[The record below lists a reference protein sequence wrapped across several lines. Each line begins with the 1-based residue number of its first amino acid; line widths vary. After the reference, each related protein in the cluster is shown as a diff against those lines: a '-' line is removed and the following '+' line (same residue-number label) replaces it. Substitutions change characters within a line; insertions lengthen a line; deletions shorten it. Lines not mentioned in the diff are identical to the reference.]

1 MEKLRIPG
9 TNIVLGTKKIK
20 DADDVARGHIT
31 IGEQTRREYSR
42 PADYDEL
49 LSVYNN
55 VPCVQTAVHLVAST
69 VAMTPIRVYRRAPG
83 AVTAKGLAIKSRM
96 GERWRGSKAQSAA
109 RSEDELVEIADPN
122 HPACAILSEWNA
134 EYDDFS
140 GKYAV
145 ATWLKLT
152 GGAFVAKVGNLGQG
166 SGELWPLMTTRVWQI
181 PNPDRAAPYVVG
193 YRYGV
198 NRQDAETLYD
208 LGDIIKIGTPSPSD
222 PLAFHSCFQSAIH
235 DIRKLYSFTLF
246 QRDTLDNGGSP
257 GATVSGFRSDKQA
270 DSFKDKYAGA
280 FYGVQSGRR
289 LLTLEDGLAY
299 ADHPIGKELDFLE
312 SDKAAEARVY
322 RAANIPE
329 TLLEQQNANLAGA
342 ARAPQQYVELAVN
355 PIFRQIEDAFNASL
369 APEFGP
375 DVVFMFDAVNAEA
388 PEDASVAVSLYAG
401 DVITRNEARVK
412 VGEDSDPD
420 SDVFYSEANAVD
432 NDPFG
437 SILSSIPQRPR
448 RDEPGSKPEPEVE
461 PVAEVEEQEAK
472 ADVALN
478 GAQVT
483 ALVDLSDKVLAGTLL
498 KQTAVQI
505 ALSAFPQI
513 PPERINIIFGTEA
526 ESDPAGPATE
536 PEPTKAISS
545 TDLDMGTAAICCD
558 GTKDKGDAGN
568 DLDEAVAEV
577 PALQRELSKTFER
590 VYSDAVRLAAA
601 AGASDALA
609 DQVAQIVASDS
620 GLIRENLRPAL
631 VDMVTEGYRAADDDA
646 PGSLGSLE
654 VLSDDATEA
663 LDRRLDTLIED
674 IGETTGRQ
682 VQGVMKRAIDN
693 GATPKEA
700 AAMLR
705 EEIPKISDS
714 RARTIAET
722 ETSKALLDGRE
733 QAWKDS
739 GLVEGK
745 TWRLSSDP
753 CPICLAIDKKWKG
766 KSVPI
771 GEPFVKAGQTLAGVT
786 FKRDV
791 YNTAHPRC
799 RCSTG
804 AVLKDK

>member
-20 DADDVARGHIT
+20 DADEVARGHIT

-55 VPCVQTAVHLVAST
+55 VPCVQTAVSLVAST

-109 RSEDELVEIADPN
+109 RSEDELVEITDPN
-122 HPACAILSEWNA
+122 HPVCALLSEWNA

-208 LGDIIKIGTPSPSD
+208 LGDLIKIGTPSPSD

-289 LLTLEDGLAY
+289 LLTLEDGLVY
-299 ADHPIGKELDFLE
+299 TDHPIGKELDFLE

-375 DVVFMFDAVNAEA
+375 DVLFMFDAVNAEA

-437 SILSSIPQRPR
+437 SILRSIPTRP
-448 RDEPGSKPEPEVE
+448 KPEPE
-461 PVAEVEEQEAK
+461 
-472 ADVALN
+472 
-478 GAQVT
+478 
-483 ALVDLSDKVLAGTLL
+483 
-498 KQTAVQI
+498 
-505 ALSAFPQI
+505 
-513 PPERINIIFGTEA
+513 
-526 ESDPAGPATE
+526 ATE
-536 PEPTKAISS
+536 PEQDDAPSVEPELDLVEQKPAKAISS